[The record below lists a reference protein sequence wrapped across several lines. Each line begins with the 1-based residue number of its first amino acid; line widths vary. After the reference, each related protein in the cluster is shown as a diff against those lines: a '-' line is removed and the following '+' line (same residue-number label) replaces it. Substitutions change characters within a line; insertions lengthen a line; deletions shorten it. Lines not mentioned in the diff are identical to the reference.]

1 MTGIAAMAVVIPAH
15 NEQALLPAALSAV
28 SRAARHPALA
38 STRLVVVVAAD
49 ACTDATRSVAHGAG
63 ALVAPLDARNP
74 GRARAAGAALALRT
88 LGLDPG
94 AVWIASTDADS
105 EVPRRWLAHQL
116 ACAGQGWDAV
126 VGTVRPHGWPPALS
140 DVISRH
146 LREYEAAGRHPG
158 RPDLHPHV
166 HGANLGVRADA
177 YMDCGGY
184 PALATGEDHAL
195 VAALR
200 TGGHRV
206 LRTRRF
212 PVLTSAR
219 LTARARG
226 GYGDHLGRLAE
237 PALRIGPDTAGGAG
251 GPCRGSVTGTGGG
264 GFP

>member
-1 MTGIAAMAVVIPAH
+1 MTGLAAMAVVIPAH
-15 NEQALLPAALSAV
+15 NEQELLPAALAAV
-28 SRAARHPALA
+28 DRAALHPALT

-49 ACTDATRSVAHGAG
+49 ACTDGTQSVARGAG
-63 ALVAPLDARNP
+63 ALVAPLDARSP

-105 EVPRRWLAHQL
+105 EVPPLWLAHQL
-116 ACAGQGWDAV
+116 ARAGQGWDAV
-126 VGTVRPHGWPPALS
+126 VGTVRPHGWPPALG
-140 DVISRH
+140 DVIRSH
-146 LREYEAAGRHPG
+146 IREYEAAGRHPG
-158 RPDLHPHV
+158 LPDIHPHV

-177 YMDCGGY
+177 YLRCGGY

-206 LRTRRF
+206 LCTRRL

-226 GYGDHLGRLAE
+226 GYGDHLGRLAD
-237 PALRIGPDTAGGAG
+237 PVRQFGRDAGGAEG
-251 GPCRGSVTGTGGG
+251 AARARTA
-264 GFP
+264 

>member
-1 MTGIAAMAVVIPAH
+1 MTGPAAMAVVIPAH
-15 NEQALLPAALSAV
+15 NEQALLGAALAAV

-38 STRLVVVVAAD
+38 ATRVLVVVAAD
-49 ACTDATRSVAHGAG
+49 ACTDATQSVARRAG
-63 ALVAPLDARNP
+63 ALIAPLDSRNP

-88 LGLDPG
+88 LDLDPS

-105 EVPRRWLAHQL
+105 EVPSRWLAHQR
-116 ACAGQGWDAV
+116 ACAEKGWEAV
-126 VGTVRPHGWPPALS
+126 VGTVRPHGWSPALT
-140 DVISRH
+140 DVIRRH
-146 LREYEAAGRHPG
+146 MREYEEAGRHPG

-177 YMDCGGY
+177 YLRCGGY

-195 VAALR
+195 VAALNAS
-200 TGGHRV
+200 GHRV

-219 LTARARG
+219 LNARARG

-237 PALRIGPDTAGGAG
+237 PVRQLD
-251 GPCRGSVTGTGGG
+251 
-264 GFP
+264 